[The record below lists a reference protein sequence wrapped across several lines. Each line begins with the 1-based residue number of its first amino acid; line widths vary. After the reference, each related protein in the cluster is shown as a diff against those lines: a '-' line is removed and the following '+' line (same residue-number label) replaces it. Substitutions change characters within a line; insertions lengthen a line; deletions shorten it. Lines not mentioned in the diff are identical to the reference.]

1 MMSLTRT
8 GRCDPGLIE
17 AARGGDE
24 KALVSL
30 ISAAQPDVRRYA
42 ARNCRAA
49 DIDDAVQETLLL
61 LYRRVGTL
69 RAVTSFS
76 AWIFAVARRACLRL
90 LRMSVGI
97 PEIPVDG
104 AEARLA
110 HLRPED
116 LRIDLSRAIQSLPEH
131 YREVIPAA
139 RYRGVVDRRN
149 RRGPQADPRERQG
162 PHSPRAD
169 ADPRISGPRLTP
181 IKAV

>member
-1 MMSLTRT
+1 MTQFAGT

-17 AARGGDE
+17 AARCGDE

-30 ISAAQPDVRRYA
+30 LAAAQPDVRRYA
-42 ARNCRAA
+42 TRNCRAA

-76 AWIFAVARRACLRL
+76 AWIFAVARRACHRL

-97 PEIPVDG
+97 PDSPDERMD
-104 AEARLA
+104 ARLA

-116 LRIDLSRAIQSLPEH
+116 LRIDLGRAIQSLPEH
-131 YREVIPAA
+131 YREVILLRDIEELLIDEIVAVLGLSRESVKA
-139 RYRGVVDRRN
+139 RIHRARLMI
-149 RRGPQADPRERQG
+149 REYLIR
-162 PHSPRAD
+162 D
-169 ADPRISGPRLTP
+169 
-181 IKAV
+181 

>member
-1 MMSLTRT
+1 MMSVTGT

-17 AARGGDE
+17 AARCGDE

-30 ISAAQPDVRRYA
+30 IARAQPDVRRYA

-90 LRMSVGI
+90 LRMSAGI
-97 PEIPVDG
+97 PEAPIEEMD
-104 AEARLA
+104 ARLA

-116 LRIDLSRAIQSLPEH
+116 IRIDLSRAIQSLPEH
-131 YREVIPAA
+131 YREVILLRDIEELSIDEIAEVLGLTRESVKA
-139 RYRGVVDRRN
+139 RIHRARMLI
-149 RRGPQADPRERQG
+149 REYLVR
-162 PHSPRAD
+162 D
-169 ADPRISGPRLTP
+169 
-181 IKAV
+181 

>member
-1 MMSLTRT
+1 MMSLAGT
-8 GRCDPGLIE
+8 GRCDPELIE

-24 KALVSL
+24 KALVAL
-30 ISAAQPDVRRYA
+30 IASAQPDVRRYA

-90 LRMSVGI
+90 LRMGGGI
-97 PEIPVDG
+97 PEAPVD
-104 AEARLA
+104 AMDARLA

-116 LRIDLSRAIQSLPEH
+116 IRIDLSRAIQSLPEH
-131 YREVIPAA
+131 YREVILLRDIEEMSIDEIATVLGLTRESVKA
-139 RYRGVVDRRN
+139 RIHRTRMLI
-149 RRGPQADPRERQG
+149 REYLVR
-162 PHSPRAD
+162 D
-169 ADPRISGPRLTP
+169 
-181 IKAV
+181 

>member
-1 MMSLTRT
+1 MNSLARAS
-8 GRCDPGLIE
+8 RCDPGLIE

-30 ISAAQPDVRRYA
+30 ITAAQPDVRRYA

-69 RAVTSFS
+69 RVVTSFS
-76 AWIFAVARRACLRL
+76 AWLFAVARRACHRL

-97 PEIPVDG
+97 PDSLSDD
-104 AEARLA
+104 ATARLA

-116 LRIDLSRAIQSLPEH
+116 LRIDLSRAIQSLPQH
-131 YREVIPAA
+131 YREVILLRDIEELSIDEIAA
-139 RYRGVVDRRN
+139 VLGLT
-149 RRGPQADPRERQG
+149 RESVKARI
-162 PHSPRAD
+162 HRARMLIREYLIRD
-169 ADPRISGPRLTP
+169 
-181 IKAV
+181 

>member
-1 MMSLTRT
+1 MMPLTRT

-90 LRMSVGI
+90 LRMAVGI
-97 PEIPVDG
+97 PETPDG
-104 AEARLA
+104 MDARLA

-131 YREVIPAA
+131 YREVILLRDIEELSIDEIAEVLGLTRESVKA
-139 RYRGVVDRRN
+139 RIHRARMLI
-149 RRGPQADPRERQG
+149 REYLVR
-162 PHSPRAD
+162 D
-169 ADPRISGPRLTP
+169 
-181 IKAV
+181 

>member
-1 MMSLTRT
+1 MVSLTRT

-30 ISAAQPDVRRYA
+30 IAAAQPDIRRYA

-90 LRMSVGI
+90 LRTGSGI
-97 PEIPVDG
+97 PETPIDR
-104 AEARLA
+104 AEARLT

-116 LRIDLSRAIQSLPEH
+116 IRIDLSRAIQSLPEH
-131 YREVIPAA
+131 YREVILLRDIEELSIDEIAE
-139 RYRGVVDRRN
+139 VL
-149 RRGPQADPRERQG
+149 
-162 PHSPRAD
+162 
-169 ADPRISGPRLTP
+169 RLTRESV
-181 IKAV
+181 KARIHRARMLIREYLVRD

>member
-1 MMSLTRT
+1 MTALASRF
-8 GRCDPGLIE
+8 DPALVE

-30 ISAAQPDVRRYA
+30 IAAAQPDVRRYA

-76 AWIFAVARRACLRL
+76 AWLFAVARRACYRL
-90 LRMSVGI
+90 LRISTAAPHDSV
-97 PEIPVDG
+97 
-104 AEARLA
+104 EAADDRWS

-116 LRIDLSRAIQSLPEH
+116 IRVDLSRAIQSLPDH
-131 YREVIPAA
+131 YREVILLRDLEEFSIDEIAGVLGLTRESVKA
-139 RYRGVVDRRN
+139 RIHRARMMI
-149 RRGPQADPRERQG
+149 REYLVR
-162 PHSPRAD
+162 D
-169 ADPRISGPRLTP
+169 
-181 IKAV
+181 

>member
-1 MMSLTRT
+1 MNAPARAS
-8 GRCDPGLIE
+8 RCDPGLIE
-17 AARGGDE
+17 AARGGDAD
-24 KALVSL
+24 ALVSL

-76 AWIFAVARRACLRL
+76 AWLFAVARRACLRL
-90 LRMSVGI
+90 LRMSAGMADASA
-97 PEIPVDG
+97 EE

-116 LRIDLSRAIQSLPEH
+116 LRIDLSRAIQSLPDH
-131 YREVIPAA
+131 YREVILLRDIEESSIDEIAGVLSLTRESVKA
-139 RYRGVVDRRN
+139 RIHRSRIMI
-149 RRGPQADPRERQG
+149 REYLVR
-162 PHSPRAD
+162 D
-169 ADPRISGPRLTP
+169 
-181 IKAV
+181 

>member
-1 MMSLTRT
+1 MTARTRA
-8 GRCDPGLIE
+8 GRFDSGLIE
-17 AARGGDE
+17 AARCGDE

-30 ISAAQPDVRRYA
+30 LTAAQPDVRRYA

-49 DIDDAVQETLLL
+49 DIGDAVQETLLL

-90 LRMSVGI
+90 LRMSVAV
-97 PEIPVDG
+97 PDAQ
-104 AEARLA
+104 AEDMDARLA

-131 YREVIPAA
+131 YREAILLRDIEELSIDEIAA
-139 RYRGVVDRRN
+139 VLGLT
-149 RRGPQADPRERQG
+149 RESVKARI
-162 PHSPRAD
+162 HRA
-169 ADPRISGPRLTP
+169 RIMIREYL
-181 IKAV
+181 IRD

>member
-90 LRMSVGI
+90 LRMAVGI
-97 PEIPVDG
+97 PETPVDG
-104 AEARLA
+104 MDARLA

-131 YREVIPAA
+131 YREVILLRDIEELSIDEIAE
-139 RYRGVVDRRN
+139 VL
-149 RRGPQADPRERQG
+149 
-162 PHSPRAD
+162 
-169 ADPRISGPRLTP
+169 RLTRESV
-181 IKAV
+181 KARIHRARIMIREYLIRD